1 MLKTFNVVWPLQ
13 AQQDALNKQH
23 QLEKESAKAEVLGL
37 YQRLEEVCA
46 QSQSLLK
53 MSGRLET
60 RLRYASDFN
69 FGTCAILVKFINL
82 AR

>member
-1 MLKTFNVVWPLQ
+1 MWPLQ

-46 QSQSLLK
+46 QSQSQSQSLLK

-60 RLRYASDFN
+60 RLTYASDFN
-69 FGTCAILVKFINL
+69 FGMCAFLVKFINL